1 MIFVTKRRMTMR
13 SVVGLSSA
21 ALLWCTV
28 LGQAAGAGQGPDYRL
43 FHDRGKDDA
52 AAPAEGAK
60 VNRLAPLAG
69 DWSFT
74 GGSELKCRL
83 SSNPLQERRSAAS
96 MALNVGAGLKAW
108 ERSVIEDR
116 PGLSLWAPKPEK
128 AALTFPGTARPNVL
142 RPSDL
147 QILWSSEEAGKLKL
161 TTTQALPRTPALLN
175 FRAAELKR

>member
-1 MIFVTKRRMTMR
+1 MR

-52 AAPAEGAK
+52 AAPAAGAK
-60 VNRLAPLAG
+60 VNRLAPITG

-83 SSNPLQERRSAAS
+83 SPNPLQERRFAAS

-116 PGLSLWAPKPEK
+116 PGLSLWAPKPEQGRPDV
-128 AALTFPGTARPNVL
+128 PGDRPAQRLEADRSADPLVL
-142 RPSDL
+142 
-147 QILWSSEEAGKLKL
+147 
-161 TTTQALPRTPALLN
+161 
-175 FRAAELKR
+175 

>member
-1 MIFVTKRRMTMR
+1 MP

-28 LGQAAGAGQGPDYRL
+28 LGQAARAGQGPDYRL

-60 VNRLAPLAG
+60 VNRLAPIAG

-74 GGSELKCRL
+74 GGSELKRRL
-83 SSNPLQERRSAAS
+83 SPNPLQERRSAAL

-108 ERSVIEDR
+108 QQFPTRDFR
-116 PGLSLWAPKPEK
+116 PENMLVLISHFANSLRIMPSRIPYLTAWAN
-128 AALTFPGTARPNVL
+128 GVARNGYC
-142 RPSDL
+142 S
-147 QILWSSEEAGKLKL
+147 G
-161 TTTQALPRTPALLN
+161 
-175 FRAAELKR
+175 

>member
-1 MIFVTKRRMTMR
+1 MR

-21 ALLWCTV
+21 VLLWCTV

-52 AAPAEGAK
+52 AAPAAGAK
-60 VNRLAPLAG
+60 VNRLAPIAG

-74 GGSELKCRL
+74 GGSELKRRL
-83 SSNPLQERRSAAS
+83 SPNPLQERRFAAS

-128 AALTFPGTARPNVL
+128 AALTSPGTAPRPNVL

-147 QILWSSEEAGKLKL
+147 QILWSSEEAAKLKL
-161 TTTQALPRTPALLN
+161 TTTQALPQTPALLN
-175 FRAAELKR
+175 FRASELKR

>member
-1 MIFVTKRRMTMR
+1 MR

-28 LGQAAGAGQGPDYRL
+28 LGQAAGAGQVPDYRL

-52 AAPAEGAK
+52 TAPAAGAK
-60 VNRLAPLAG
+60 VNRLAPIAG

-83 SSNPLQERRSAAS
+83 SPIPLQERRSAAS

-108 ERSVIEDR
+108 DRSVIEDR
-116 PGLSLWAPKPEK
+116 PELFLWAPKPGK
-128 AALTFPGTARPNVL
+128 SRPDIPGDRPAQRL
-142 RPSDL
+142 
-147 QILWSSEEAGKLKL
+147 EADQSADPLV
-161 TTTQALPRTPALLN
+161 
-175 FRAAELKR
+175 F

>member
-1 MIFVTKRRMTMR
+1 MR

-28 LGQAAGAGQGPDYRL
+28 LGQAAGAGQVPDYRL

-52 AAPAEGAK
+52 AAPAAGAK
-60 VNRLAPLAG
+60 VNRLAPIAG

-74 GGSELKCRL
+74 GGSELKRRL
-83 SSNPLQERRSAAS
+83 SPNPLQERRFAAS

-116 PGLSLWAPKPEK
+116 PGLSLWAPKP
-128 AALTFPGTARPNVL
+128 
-142 RPSDL
+142 
-147 QILWSSEEAGKLKL
+147 GK
-161 TTTQALPRTPALLN
+161 PP
-175 FRAAELKR
+175 